1 MTKQEA
7 IDLLD
12 NLIGFV
18 EDNQNN
24 DYDEALKMA
33 IEALSIDIVRC
44 KYCVNNPKGIGWI
57 ACTMTGANTRKP
69 DDFCSYGE
77 RGDSDDD

>member
-7 IDLLD
+7 MDLLD

-18 EDNQNN
+18 EDNQGS

-33 IEALSIDIVRC
+33 IRALKEGKEDGTI
-44 KYCVNNPKGIGWI
+44 
-57 ACTMTGANTRKP
+57 
-69 DDFCSYGE
+69 
-77 RGDSDDD
+77 